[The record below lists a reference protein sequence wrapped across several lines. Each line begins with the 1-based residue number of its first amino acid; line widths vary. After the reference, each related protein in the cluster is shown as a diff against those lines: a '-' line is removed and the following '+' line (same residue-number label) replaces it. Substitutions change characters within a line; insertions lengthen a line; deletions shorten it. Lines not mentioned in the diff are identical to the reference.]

1 MEIIIVFVEE
11 GEMAFYQVFK
21 LFFFFNKSSSL
32 LDYYSFHKVD
42 INSVIMPK

>member
-21 LFFFFNKSSSL
+21 LFFFLIKAAACLITILSTR
-32 LDYYSFHKVD
+32 
-42 INSVIMPK
+42 